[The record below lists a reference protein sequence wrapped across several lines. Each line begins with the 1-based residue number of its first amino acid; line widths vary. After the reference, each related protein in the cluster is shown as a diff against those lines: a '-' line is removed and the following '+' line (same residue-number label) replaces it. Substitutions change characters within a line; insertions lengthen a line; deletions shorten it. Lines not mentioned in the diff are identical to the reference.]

1 MPPGQHVHQVGV
13 LRIVVGDIFQK
24 QAVVEVHKGIEDAE
38 GKLYFAQL
46 EGHEIGWEVFR
57 GILGKTDTEALLRIL
72 KKVGEH
78 VTEEKASLERSTLLP
93 YDEGRTSAAALP
105 EML

>member
-1 MPPGQHVHQVGV
+1 MAAGQHIHQVGV
-13 LRIVVGDIFQK
+13 LRIVVGDIFQR
-24 QAVVEVHKGIEDAE
+24 QAVVEIHKGIEDAE

-46 EGHEIGWEVFR
+46 EGHEIEWETFQ
-57 GILGKTDTEALLRIL
+57 GILGKTDTDALVRIL

-78 VTEEKASLERSTLLP
+78 VTEEKATLERSTLLA
-93 YDEGRTSAAALP
+93 YDEARTRTLATP

>member
-13 LRIVVGDIFQK
+13 LRIVVGDIFRRE
-24 QAVVEVHKGIEDAE
+24 AVVEVHKGIEDAE

-46 EGHEIGWEVFR
+46 EAHELEWEAFR

-78 VTEEKASLERSTLLP
+78 VSGEKASLERSTLLP
-93 YDEGRTSAAALP
+93 YDETRARAAVLP